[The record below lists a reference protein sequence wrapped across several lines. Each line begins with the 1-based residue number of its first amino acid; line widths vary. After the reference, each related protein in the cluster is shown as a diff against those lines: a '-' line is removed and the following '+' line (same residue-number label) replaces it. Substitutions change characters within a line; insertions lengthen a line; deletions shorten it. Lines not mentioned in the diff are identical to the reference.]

1 MAPVP
6 AQNCGPGLQPGAI
19 EGLLSLSGAPR
30 GDVMK
35 KLRLGVMLASVLVS
49 LQNVRAA
56 QDYLDLSSPDFKD
69 GGHLAQK
76 YGGNNPHN
84 PNCAGQ
90 NVSPALEWKNPPTG
104 TKSFAIILF
113 DTAGRA
119 PLGVVHWFAYG
130 IPPTKMGFKEG
141 EAAQPP
147 EGFMGGNSTMNLPSY
162 FGPCPP
168 KGVKAHPYVFTLMAY
183 DIGPDAIPAGL
194 SPADFVKSVQSAGG
208 KLLESVSLVSRYGH

>member
-1 MAPVP
+1 MKKWWFGV
-6 AQNCGPGLQPGAI
+6 GLA
-19 EGLLSLSGAPR
+19 GLLIAFR
-30 GDVMK
+30 N
-35 KLRLGVMLASVLVS
+35 VS
-49 LQNVRAA
+49 AA
-56 QDYLDLSSPDFKD
+56 QGYLDLSSPDFKD
-69 GGHLAQK
+69 GGRLAQK

-84 PNCAGQ
+84 PNCTGQ
-90 NVSPALEWKNPPTG
+90 NVSPALEWKNAPAG

-130 IPPTKMGFKEG
+130 IPPTKTGFREG
-141 EAAQPP
+141 EAAKPP
-147 EGFMGGNSTMNLPSY
+147 HGYYGGKSTMNLPSY

-183 DIGPDAIPAGL
+183 DIPPDAVPPGL
-194 SPADFVKSVQSAGG
+194 SPADFVKSVQAAGG

>member
-1 MAPVP
+1 
-6 AQNCGPGLQPGAI
+6 
-19 EGLLSLSGAPR
+19 
-30 GDVMK
+30 MK
-35 KLRLGVMLASVLVS
+35 KWWLGVVLVSVLVAF
-49 LQNVRAA
+49 QNVRAA
-56 QDYLDLSSPDFKD
+56 QDYLDLSSPDFRD
-69 GGHLAQK
+69 GGYLAQK

-84 PNCAGQ
+84 PNCTGQ
-90 NVSPALEWKNPPTG
+90 NVSPALEWKNAPAG

-147 EGFMGGNSTMNLPSY
+147 DGFMGGKSTMNLPSY

-183 DIGPDAIPAGL
+183 DIAPDAISAGL
-194 SPADFVKSVQSAGG
+194 SPADFVKSVQAAGG
-208 KLLESVSLVSRYGH
+208 KLLQSVSLVSRYGH

>member
-1 MAPVP
+1 
-6 AQNCGPGLQPGAI
+6 
-19 EGLLSLSGAPR
+19 
-30 GDVMK
+30 MK
-35 KLRLGVMLASVLVS
+35 KWWFGVVLACVLV
-49 LQNVRAA
+49 LFQNVSAA
-56 QDYLDLSSPDFKD
+56 EGYLDLSSPDFKD

-84 PNCAGQ
+84 PNCTGQ
-90 NVSPALEWKNPPTG
+90 NVSPALEWKNAPAG
-104 TKSFAIILF
+104 TRSFAIILF

-147 EGFMGGNSTMNLPSY
+147 DGFMGGKSTMSLPSY

-183 DIGPDAIPAGL
+183 DIAPDAIPAGL
-194 SPADFVKSVQSAGG
+194 SPADFVKSVQAAGG
-208 KLLESVSLVSRYGH
+208 KLLQSVSLVSRYGH